1 MNYRRVPRFRRYP
14 SIRPDSGT
22 IQDSNINTGPA
33 ENENSKTEI
42 ANIPMPNENE
52 ITAPNVPNNTRNN
65 KPMFLSNFI
74 KNIHAD
80 DLLLLGLI
88 FILIQENLED
98 EFLII
103 VLIYL
108 LVAGMN

>member
-22 IQDSNINTGPA
+22 MQDNNTNIGNT
-33 ENENSKTEI
+33 ENENPKMEI
-42 ANIPMPNENE
+42 ESIPMPNEKE
-52 ITAPNVPNNTRNN
+52 ISISADPESTRNN
-65 KPMFLSNFI
+65 KPMFLNNFI

-80 DLLLLGLI
+80 DLILLGLI

-108 LVAGMN
+108 LIAGMN